1 MEKHTD
7 TPGNALRPYLFE
19 APRDVVNAFADL
31 QRVMRNVDEKTGH
44 ISECESQPPPF
55 AKWDDEDMSFVEFW
69 YPFVVFGIG
78 NGRHGR
84 PIVLEQRGGADGV
97 FFTYDADGE
106 VLITAPAND
115 PEPMHEAIRR
125 GPRDVRHRPEWN

>member
-1 MEKHTD
+1 M
-7 TPGNALRPYLFE
+7 
-19 APRDVVNAFADL
+19 VNAFADL

-84 PIVLEQRGGADGV
+84 PIVFEQRGGEDGV
-97 FFTYDADGE
+97 FFAYDADGA
-106 VLITAPAND
+106 VLITAPSADSN
-115 PEPMHEAIRR
+115 PIYEAVRR
-125 GPRDVRHRPEWN
+125 GPRNVHQRPEWN